1 MSNISLDTKK
11 AEQFLQ
17 AGAVKAFEPQ
27 AKAAQ
32 EALENGTCAGNDFLG
47 WLHLPSSITPEFLA
61 DVQATADTLRAN
73 CEVVVVAGI
82 GGSYLGA
89 RAVIEALGNAFAW
102 LVNDDTKNPNIL
114 FAGNNIGED
123 YLAELT
129 EYLKTK
135 KFGVINISKSGT
147 TTETALTFRLLKKQC
162 EAQRGKDEAR
172 KVIVAVTDAKKG
184 AARVCADKE
193 GYKSFII
200 PDNVGGRFSVLTP
213 VGLLPIACAGFGI
226 KKLVEGA
233 QDMEKACGVDVP
245 FEENIAARYAA
256 TRQALYQQA
265 GKKIEIVANFQPKLH
280 FIAEWWKQLY
290 GESEGKD
297 HKGIFPAACDFTT
310 DLHSMGQWIQ
320 DGERSIFETVISVE
334 TPNREL
340 DFPHDDENLDG
351 LNFLAGKRVDEVNK
365 MAELG
370 TRLAHV
376 DGGVPNIRVS
386 VPVLN
391 EYYIGQLIYF
401 FEKACGISGLLEEVN
416 PFNQPGVE
424 AYKKNMFALLD
435 KPGYEAESKAIQ
447 ERLANEK

>member
-1 MSNISLDTKK
+1 MKSISLNITKAASFL
-11 AEQFLQ
+11 AE
-17 AGAVKAFEPQ
+17 GAVKAYEPKV
-27 AKAAQ
+27 KAAQ
-32 EALENGTCAGNDFLG
+32 EALENGTCEGNDFLG
-47 WLHLPSSITPEFLA
+47 WLHLPSSITPEFL
-61 DVQATADTLRAN
+61 DEIQAVANTLREK

-89 RAVIEALGNAFAW
+89 RAVIEGLGNSFAW
-102 LVNDDTKNPNIL
+102 LVNDKKNPTIL

-123 YLAELT
+123 YLYELT
-129 EYLKTK
+129 TYLKDK

-147 TTETALTFRLLKKQC
+147 TTETALAFRLLKKQC
-162 EAQRGKDEAR
+162 EDQRGKDEA
-172 KVIVAVTDAKKG
+172 KDVIVAVTDAKKG
-184 AARVCADKE
+184 AARTCADKE

-213 VGLLPIACAGFGI
+213 VGLLPIAVAGFDV
-226 KKLVEGA
+226 KQLVAGA
-233 QDMEKACGVDVP
+233 AEMEKACGKDVA
-245 FEENIAARYAA
+245 FEENPAAIYAA
-256 TRQALYQQA
+256 TRQALYTQA
-265 GKKIEIVANFQPKLH
+265 GKKIEIVCNFQPKLH
-280 FIAEWWKQLY
+280 YFAEWWKQLY

-297 HKGIFPAACDFTT
+297 QKGIFPAACDFTT

-320 DGERSIFETVISVE
+320 QGERSIFETVISVE
-334 TPNREL
+334 TPNEKL
-340 DFPHDDENLDG
+340 LFPHDDENLDG
-351 LNFLAGKRVDEVNK
+351 LNFLEGKRVDEVNK

-376 DGGVPNIRVS
+376 DGGVPNILVN
-386 VPVLN
+386 VPELN
-391 EYYIGQLIYF
+391 AYYLGQLIYF

-424 AYKKNMFALLD
+424 AYKKNMFALLN

>member
-1 MSNISLDTKK
+1 MKSISLNITKAASFL
-11 AEQFLQ
+11 AE
-17 AGAVKAFEPQ
+17 GAVKAYEPKV
-27 AKAAQ
+27 KAAQ
-32 EALENGTCAGNDFLG
+32 EALENGTCEGNDFLG
-47 WLHLPSSITPEFLA
+47 WLHLPSSITPEFL
-61 DVQATADTLRAN
+61 DEIQAVANTLREK

-89 RAVIEALGNAFAW
+89 RAVIEGLGNSFAW
-102 LVNDDTKNPNIL
+102 LVNDKKNPTIL

-123 YLAELT
+123 YLYELT
-129 EYLKTK
+129 TYLKDK

-147 TTETALTFRLLKKQC
+147 TTETALAFRLLKKQC
-162 EAQRGKDEAR
+162 EDQRGKDEA
-172 KVIVAVTDAKKG
+172 KDVIVAVTDAKKG
-184 AARVCADKE
+184 AARTCANKE

-213 VGLLPIACAGFGI
+213 VGLLPIAVAGFDV
-226 KKLVEGA
+226 KQLVAGA
-233 QDMEKACGVDVP
+233 ADMEKACGKDVA
-245 FEENIAARYAA
+245 FEENPAAIYAA
-256 TRQALYQQA
+256 TRQALYTQA
-265 GKKIEIVANFQPKLH
+265 GKKIEIVCNFQPKLH
-280 FIAEWWKQLY
+280 YFAEWWKQLY

-297 HKGIFPAACDFTT
+297 LKGIFPAACDFTT

-320 DGERSIFETVISVE
+320 QGERSIFETVISVE
-334 TPNREL
+334 TPNEKL
-340 DFPHDDENLDG
+340 LFPHDDENLDG
-351 LNFLAGKRVDEVNK
+351 LNFLEGKRVDEVNK

-376 DGGVPNIRVS
+376 DGGVPNILVN
-386 VPVLN
+386 VPELN
-391 EYYIGQLIYF
+391 AYYLGQLIYF

-424 AYKKNMFALLD
+424 AYKKNMFALLN

>member
-1 MSNISLDTKK
+1 MKSISLDITK
-11 AEQFLQ
+11 ATQFLKPGTIQ
-17 AGAVKAFEPQ
+17 AYEEKVKAV
-27 AKAAQ
+27 Q
-32 EALENGTCAGNDFLG
+32 EALENGTCPGNDFLG
-47 WLHLPSSITPEFLA
+47 WLHLPSSITPAFL
-61 DVQATADTLRAN
+61 DEVQACANTLREK

-89 RAVIEALGNAFAW
+89 RAVIEALGNSFAW
-102 LVNDDTKNPNIL
+102 LVNDKKNPVIL

-129 EYLKTK
+129 DYLKDK

-162 EAQRGKDEAR
+162 EAQRGKEEA
-172 KVIVAVTDAKKG
+172 KDVIVAITDAKKG
-184 AARVCADKE
+184 AARTCADKE

-213 VGLLPIACAGFGI
+213 VGLLPIACAGFDI
-226 KKLVEGA
+226 KALVQGA
-233 QDMEKACGVDVP
+233 ADMEKATGKDVALQ
-245 FEENIAARYAA
+245 ENIAAQYAVV
-256 TRQALYQQA
+256 RHALYREM
-265 GKKIEIVANFQPKLH
+265 GKKIEIIVNFQPKLH
-280 FIAEWWKQLY
+280 FIGEWWKQLY

-297 HKGIFPAACDFTT
+297 HLGIYPAACDFTT

-320 DGERSIFETVISVE
+320 EGERSIFETVISVE
-334 TPNREL
+334 QPNKKML
-340 DFPHDDENLDG
+340 FPKDEENLDG

-376 DGGVPNIRVS
+376 DGGVPNIRIS
-386 VPVLN
+386 LPELN
-391 EYYIGQLIYF
+391 EYYIGQLLYF
-401 FEKACGISGLLEEVN
+401 FEIACGISGNLLGVN

-424 AYKKNMFALLD
+424 AYKKNMFALLN

>member
-1 MSNISLDTKK
+1 MKSISLNITKAASFL
-11 AEQFLQ
+11 AE
-17 AGAVKAFEPQ
+17 GAVKAYEPKV
-27 AKAAQ
+27 KAAQ
-32 EALENGTCAGNDFLG
+32 EALENGTCEGNDFLG
-47 WLHLPSSITPEFLA
+47 LLHLPSSITPEFLNEI
-61 DVQATADTLRAN
+61 QAVANTLREK

-89 RAVIEALGNAFAW
+89 RAVIEGLSNSFAW
-102 LVNDDTKNPNIL
+102 LVNDKKNPTIL

-123 YLAELT
+123 YLYELT
-129 EYLKTK
+129 SFLKDK

-147 TTETALTFRLLKKQC
+147 TTETALAFRLLKKQC
-162 EAQRGKDEAR
+162 EDQRGKEEA
-172 KVIVAVTDAKKG
+172 KDVIVAVTDAKKG
-184 AARVCADKE
+184 AARTCADKE

-213 VGLLPIACAGFGI
+213 VGLLPIAVAGFDV
-226 KKLVEGA
+226 KQLVAGA
-233 QDMEKACGVDVP
+233 ADMEKACGKDVA
-245 FEENIAARYAA
+245 FDENPAAIYAA
-256 TRQALYQQA
+256 TRQALYTQA
-265 GKKIEIVANFQPKLH
+265 GKKIEIVCNFQPKLH
-280 FIAEWWKQLY
+280 YFAEWWKQLY

-297 HKGIFPAACDFTT
+297 QKGIFPAACDFTT

-320 DGERSIFETVISVE
+320 EGERSIFETVISVE
-334 TPNREL
+334 TPNEKL
-340 DFPHDDENLDG
+340 LFPHDDENLDG
-351 LNFLAGKRVDEVNK
+351 LNFLEGKHVDEVNK

-376 DGGVPNIRVS
+376 DGGVPNILVN
-386 VPVLN
+386 VPELN
-391 EYYIGQLIYF
+391 AYYLGQLIYF

-424 AYKKNMFALLD
+424 AYKKNMFALLN